1 MPTIRTTDGVSLHV
15 TDEGNGPVVVLV
27 AGFTAPA
34 SSWGHQA
41 RALRDAGHRVVAV
54 DRRSHGL
61 SESPA
66 FGQRMARHGADLH
79 DVLTALD
86 LTDAVLVGGSMGAS
100 SIWAYCDLFGTGR
113 MRGMVSVDQ
122 TPKMVNGDGWEFGFY
137 GLTHA
142 NSGTFFDD
150 GIPDTGRGFTQEQ
163 AMPGGLRAIELAG
176 PGGFGVIRPETAPL
190 LRDHAQ
196 QDWRDVVAR
205 LDVPVLMVAGRDSQ
219 YWPCEHAEGAVAGNP
234 LGRSLVLDD
243 CGHAANFDQ
252 PDAFDAAVL
261 EFLRDL

>member
-1 MPTIRTTDGVSLHV
+1 
-15 TDEGNGPVVVLV
+15 
-27 AGFTAPA
+27 
-34 SSWGHQA
+34 
-41 RALRDAGHRVVAV
+41 
-54 DRRSHGL
+54 
-61 SESPA
+61 
-66 FGQRMARHGADLH
+66 
-79 DVLTALD
+79 
-86 LTDAVLVGGSMGAS
+86 
-100 SIWAYCDLFGTGR
+100 
-113 MRGMVSVDQ
+113 
-122 TPKMVNGDGWEFGFY
+122 
-137 GLTHA
+137 
-142 NSGTFFDD
+142 
-150 GIPDTGRGFTQEQ
+150 
-163 AMPGGLRAIELAG
+163 MPGGLRAIELAG

-219 YWPCEHAEGAVAGNP
+219 YWPCEHAEAAVAGNP